1 VIPRTHRN
9 RNTSLVIRIL
19 RSLSVGFLLGW
30 LLLAALGL
38 DDGVPGWW
46 LPTALT
52 VGVLTVILSTVAMS
66 LSSAAGG
73 VLRPAP
79 SDDVIAT
86 AEREGRLHL
95 AKVLDISS
103 TGTRIN
109 DNPVAELRLVVATS
123 ARSPYATRTRALID
137 QVRLPQFQPGNVVVV
152 LQEKA
157 DQPAVTLVQSPPQSW
172 RDRVADDTRV
182 GRMDHAPEWAQEASR
197 TRTAAGILRIPAAVL
212 VLLLVVGLAARLY
225 PVRSE
230 LGAIL
235 AGASPSEVADARTA
249 RLERAESTLDPARAQ
264 EVIDDLVA
272 EAGHSRFTE
281 IHLGSTTATG
291 TVPTS
296 PDADTTDAIDW
307 RDGKVTGRE
316 PSLIQPFDDELP
328 LQTFDAADVDWAG
341 LQGLADRLPAQ
352 GGFEL
357 EDAPSVTVSVPS
369 RTSDEDGLPY
379 QISIWGSGAYHDASV
394 TYDPDGNVISMNG
407 GAAGSEIAAW
417 VAEQQG

>member
-1 VIPRTHRN
+1 
-9 RNTSLVIRIL
+9 VIRIL

-30 LLLAALGL
+30 LLLAPLGL
-38 DDGVPGWW
+38 DGGVPGWW
-46 LPTALT
+46 LPTALAI
-52 VGVLTVILSTVAMS
+52 GILTVILSTVAMG
-66 LSSAAGG
+66 LSTAAGS

-79 SDDVIAT
+79 SDDAIAT

-95 AKVLDISS
+95 ARVADISS

-109 DNPVAELRLVVATS
+109 DNPVAELQLVVAS
-123 ARSPYATRTRALID
+123 SSRSPYSTRTRALID

-152 LQEKA
+152 LQDKA
-157 DQPAVTLVQSPPQSW
+157 DQPAVTLVQSPPPSW
-172 RDRVADDTRV
+172 RDKAAGDTRV
-182 GRMDHAPEWAQEASR
+182 GRMDHAPEWAQESR
-197 TRTAAGILRIPAAVL
+197 SSKTRDARGILRIPAAVL
-212 VLLLVVGLAARLY
+212 VLLLVVGVAARLY

-230 LGAIL
+230 LAEIL
-235 AGASPSEVADARTA
+235 AGASPSEVADARML
-249 RLERAESTLDPARAQ
+249 RLERAESTLDPSRAQ

-272 EAGHSRFTE
+272 EAGHSQFTE
-281 IHLGSTTATG
+281 VHLGSTTATG
-291 TVPTS
+291 TVPTA
-296 PDADTTDAIDW
+296 PGADTTDDIDW
-307 RDGKVTGRE
+307 RGGEVTARE
-316 PSLIQPFDDELP
+316 PSLIQPSGDELP

-341 LQGLADRLPAQ
+341 LQGLADRLPEQ

-369 RTSDEDGLPY
+369 RTFNEDDLPY

-417 VAEQQG
+417 AAAEQG